1 MFSFPIKLGRRL
13 FDAVQDHI
21 KRWLKPNTHSLANG
35 TASDLT
41 RSKADLIAENALL
54 RQQLII
60 LQRQSKRPQLN
71 NFDRIKLLLLARAT
85 PYWKQALLIV
95 QPDTIL
101 RWHRELFRIIW
112 RRKSKPKSQSPRIPV
127 ETIAL
132 IRQMAADNQ
141 TWGAERIRGELLKLG
156 IQVSKRTI
164 QKYMNRKHKP
174 GSSGQTWSTFLHNH
188 APQIWACDFTQVY
201 DILFRSLFVFVIMEH
216 ASRRIV
222 HVAVTAHP
230 SDAWVAQQ
238 LREATPWGVGPKYL
252 IRDNDSKFGQQFSAV
267 ASGTGIKEIRTPY
280 QAPNAN
286 AICERY
292 MGTLR
297 RECLD
302 HMIILNQKHL
312 NGIVQ
317 EFTTFYN
324 HARPHQG
331 LHQCIP
337 MQPPDQPKAGKVVA
351 FPVLGGLHHD
361 YRRAA

>member
-85 PYWKQALLIV
+85 PFWKQALLIV

-112 RRKSKPKSQSPRIPV
+112 RRKSKPKPQSPRIPA

-132 IRQMAADNQ
+132 IRQMAADNL

-156 IQVSKRTI
+156 IQVSKRTV
-164 QKYMNRKHKP
+164 QKYMGRKDKL
-174 GSSGQTWSTFLHNH
+174 GAYSG
-188 APQIWACDFTQVY
+188 DV
-201 DILFRSLFVFVIMEH
+201 DR
-216 ASRRIV
+216 
-222 HVAVTAHP
+222 
-230 SDAWVAQQ
+230 
-238 LREATPWGVGPKYL
+238 
-252 IRDNDSKFGQQFSAV
+252 
-267 ASGTGIKEIRTPY
+267 
-280 QAPNAN
+280 
-286 AICERY
+286 
-292 MGTLR
+292 
-297 RECLD
+297 
-302 HMIILNQKHL
+302 
-312 NGIVQ
+312 
-317 EFTTFYN
+317 
-324 HARPHQG
+324 
-331 LHQCIP
+331 
-337 MQPPDQPKAGKVVA
+337 
-351 FPVLGGLHHD
+351 
-361 YRRAA
+361 